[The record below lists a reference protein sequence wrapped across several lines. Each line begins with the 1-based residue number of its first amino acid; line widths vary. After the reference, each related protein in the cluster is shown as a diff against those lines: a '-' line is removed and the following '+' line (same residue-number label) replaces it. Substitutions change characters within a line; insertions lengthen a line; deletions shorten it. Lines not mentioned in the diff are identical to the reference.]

1 MATPEY
7 YRRQTQ
13 LLLVWALATTEPSLK
28 ARLIER
34 ALDFL
39 ALANCT
45 DDEILRTLQMALQ
58 SLGGSAKGAD
68 ALRRLRE
75 QRRHRNVIARR

>member
-7 YRRQTQ
+7 YRRQTE
-13 LLLVWALATTEPSLK
+13 LLLAWALATTEPGFK
-28 ARLIER
+28 ARLIDR

-39 ALANCT
+39 ALASCA

-58 SLGGSAKGAD
+58 SLGGSSNSAG
-68 ALRRLRE
+68 
-75 QRRHRNVIARR
+75 

>member
-7 YRRQTQ
+7 YRKQTE
-13 LLLVWALATTEPSLK
+13 LLLLWALITTEPSLK

-39 ALANCT
+39 ALANGA
-45 DDEILRTLQMALQ
+45 DDEILRTLQLALQ
-58 SLGGSAKGAD
+58 SLGGSG
-68 ALRRLRE
+68 
-75 QRRHRNVIARR
+75 

>member
-7 YRRQTQ
+7 YRKQTE
-13 LLLVWALATTEPSLK
+13 LLLVWAFATTDPSFK

-34 ALDFL
+34 AFDFL
-39 ALANCT
+39 ALANCA

-58 SLGGSAKGAD
+58 SLGPNSALSTD
-68 ALRRLRE
+68 VIWPPPRLG
-75 QRRHRNVIARR
+75 

>member
-39 ALANCT
+39 ALANCA

-68 ALRRLRE
+68 APTQAE
-75 QRRHRNVIARR
+75 GAAPHRNVIARR